1 MQIEGENDLEEGL
14 FLYKLDLSD
23 RWLSPTSTLPLS
35 MVLARYRLLGL
46 RAHFLNSFVCKCLYF
61 STAQVTGKIPN
72 IFSVLVVKTRI

>member
-14 FLYKLDLSD
+14 FLYKLGLSD

-46 RAHFLNSFVCKCLYF
+46 RAHFLNSFVCKCGL
-61 STAQVTGKIPN
+61 VTKFPPGNMNGDMPT
-72 IFSVLVVKTRI
+72 SSSLT